1 MGTERVSESTT
12 APNQAPIFNKGETMH
27 TFTLDPMGITVVGEN
42 AIGNLAQH
50 VQAHGSRAFLVSD
63 AGIQAAG
70 ILETVTDVLTTHN
83 IEWAAFTEVE
93 PNPTDKNVEAGVEAL
108 AEFGVEGTVIVLVG
122 GGSVMDCGK
131 YIAMAAP
138 SKINDVSLA
147 FSPEL
152 DDADKIDFSTLAPTS
167 RVTEPCVPTIAV
179 PTTSGTASETN
190 GGGLITRTEDHRKLT
205 FAHPDVQPRAIVL
218 DPILTV
224 GLPPTATAA
233 CGMDVLTHAIEAY
246 TSTSNNPYSDGL
258 ALQAIRITG
267 KWLPTA
273 VNDGSNIEARSA
285 MQVASHL
292 AGRAFSSGPLLGLVH
307 AMGHPVS
314 GTFGIAHGQTLATML
329 PHVMRFNLEVVSERY
344 GDVGLALGVSSQP
357 LEAISAVEALSE
369 KVGTNKTLADLGATK
384 NDIEY
389 LTTDALR
396 DLIILNTPRYP
407 NRDDVRGLYE
417 LAL

>member
-1 MGTERVSESTT
+1 M
-12 APNQAPIFNKGETMH
+12 N
-27 TFTLDPMGITVVGEN
+27 TFTLDPMGITMIGEN

-50 VQAHGSRAFLVSD
+50 VQAHGNRAFLVSD
-63 AGIQAAG
+63 SGIQAAG
-70 ILETVTDVLTTHN
+70 ILETVADVLTTHN
-83 IEWAAFTEVE
+83 IEWAAFTGVE
-93 PNPTDKNVEAGVEAL
+93 PNPTDKNVEDGVEGL
-108 AEFGVEGTVIVLVG
+108 MEFGIEGTVIVLVG

-138 SKINDVSLA
+138 SKINDLSLA

-152 DDADKIDFSTLAPTS
+152 DDADQIDFSTLAPAS
-167 RVTEPCVPTIAV
+167 LVTEPCVPTIAV

-205 FAHPDVQPRAIVL
+205 FTHPDVQPRAIVL
-218 DPILTV
+218 DPLLTV

-233 CGMDVLTHAIEAY
+233 CGMDVLTHSIEAY

-273 VNDGSNIEARSA
+273 VNDGNNIEARAA

-307 AMGHPVS
+307 AMGHPIS

-344 GDVGLALGVSSQP
+344 GDVGLALGVSSEP
-357 LEAISAVEALSE
+357 LDAISAIEALSE
-369 KVGTNKTLADLGATK
+369 KVGTDKSLADLGATK
-384 NDIEY
+384 NDIES
-389 LTTDALR
+389 LTNDALR
-396 DLIILNTPRYP
+396 DIIILSTPRYP

>member
-1 MGTERVSESTT
+1 M
-12 APNQAPIFNKGETMH
+12 N
-27 TFTLDPMGITVVGEN
+27 TFTLDPMGTTAVGEN
-42 AIGNLAQH
+42 SIGNLAQH
-50 VQAHGSRAFLVSD
+50 VQAHGTRAFFISD
-63 AGIQAAG
+63 AGVQGAG
-70 ILETVTDVLTTHN
+70 VLETVTQALTAHDV
-83 IEWAAFTEVE
+83 EWAAFTEVD
-93 PNPTDKNVEAGVEAL
+93 PNPTDANVAAGVAAL
-108 AEFGVEGTVIVLVG
+108 KSFGIEDTVMVLVG

-138 SKINDVSLA
+138 SGINDVSLA
-147 FSPEL
+147 FSPDL
-152 DDADKIDFSTLAPTS
+152 DDADKIDFSTLSPAA
-167 RVTEPCVPTIAV
+167 RATEPCVPTIAV

-205 FAHPDVQPRAIVL
+205 FAHPDVQPRAIIL
-218 DPILTV
+218 DPTLTV
-224 GLPPTATAA
+224 GLPAGATAA

-246 TSTSNNPYSDGL
+246 TSTSANPYSDGL
-258 ALQAIRITG
+258 ALHAIRLTG

-273 VNDGSNIEARSA
+273 VSDGGNIEARAA

-307 AMGHPVS
+307 ATGHPIS

-329 PHVMRFNLEVVSERY
+329 PHVMRFNLDVSNERY
-344 GDVGLALGVSSQP
+344 GDVGLALGVTSNA
-357 LEAISAVEALSE
+357 LDAIEAVESLSAT
-369 KVGTNKTLADLGATK
+369 VGTDRTLTDLGATK
-384 NDIEY
+384 NDIEH

-407 NRDDVRGLYE
+407 NRADVRGLYE

>member
-1 MGTERVSESTT
+1 M
-12 APNQAPIFNKGETMH
+12 N
-27 TFTLDPMGITVVGEN
+27 TFTLDPMGTTAVGEN
-42 AIGNLAQH
+42 SIGNLAQH
-50 VQAHGSRAFLVSD
+50 VQAHGTRAFFISD
-63 AGIQAAG
+63 AGVQGAG
-70 ILETVTDVLTTHN
+70 VLDTVTEALTAHN
-83 IEWAAFTEVE
+83 VEWAAFTDVD
-93 PNPTDKNVEAGVEAL
+93 PNPTDTNVAAGVAAL
-108 AEFGVEGTVIVLVG
+108 KSFGIEDTVMVLVG

-138 SKINDVSLA
+138 SGINDVSLA
-147 FSPEL
+147 FSPDL
-152 DDADKIDFSTLAPTS
+152 DDADKIDFSTLSPAA
-167 RVTEPCVPTIAV
+167 RATEPCVPTIAV

-205 FAHPDVQPRAIVL
+205 FAHPDVQPRAIIL
-218 DPILTV
+218 DPTLTV
-224 GLPPTATAA
+224 GLPAGATAA

-246 TSTSNNPYSDGL
+246 TSTSANPYSDGL
-258 ALQAIRITG
+258 ALHAIRLTG

-273 VNDGSNIEARSA
+273 VSDGGNIEARAA

-307 AMGHPVS
+307 ATGHPIS

-329 PHVMRFNLEVVSERY
+329 PHVMRFNLDVSNERY
-344 GDVGLALGVSSQP
+344 GDVGLALGVTSNA
-357 LEAISAVEALSE
+357 LDAIEAVESLSAT
-369 KVGTNKTLADLGATK
+369 VGTDRTLTDLGATK
-384 NDIEY
+384 NDIEH

-407 NRDDVRGLYE
+407 NRADVRGLYE

>member
-1 MGTERVSESTT
+1 M
-12 APNQAPIFNKGETMH
+12 N
-27 TFTLDPMGITVVGEN
+27 TFTLDPMGTTAVGEN
-42 AIGNLAQH
+42 SIGNLAQH
-50 VQAHGSRAFLVSD
+50 VQAHGTRAFFISD
-63 AGIQAAG
+63 AGVQGAG
-70 ILETVTDVLTTHN
+70 VLDTVTQALTAHDV
-83 IEWAAFTEVE
+83 EWAAFTEVD
-93 PNPTDKNVEAGVEAL
+93 PNPTDANVAAGVAAL
-108 AEFGVEGTVIVLVG
+108 KSFGIEDPVMVLVG

-138 SKINDVSLA
+138 SGINDVSLA
-147 FSPEL
+147 FSPDL
-152 DDADKIDFSTLAPTS
+152 DDADKIDFSTLSPAA
-167 RVTEPCVPTIAV
+167 RATEPCVPTIAV

-205 FAHPDVQPRAIVL
+205 FAHPDVQPRAIIL
-218 DPILTV
+218 DPTLTV
-224 GLPPTATAA
+224 GLPAGATAA

-246 TSTSNNPYSDGL
+246 TSTSANPYSDGL
-258 ALQAIRITG
+258 ALHAIRLTG

-273 VNDGSNIEARSA
+273 VSDGGNIEARAA

-307 AMGHPVS
+307 ATGHPIS

-329 PHVMRFNLEVVSERY
+329 PHVMRFNLDVSNERY
-344 GDVGLALGVSSQP
+344 GDVGLALGVTSNA
-357 LEAISAVEALSE
+357 LDAIEAVESLSAT
-369 KVGTNKTLADLGATK
+369 VGTDRTLTDLGATK
-384 NDIEY
+384 NDIEH

-407 NRDDVRGLYE
+407 NRADVRGLYE

>member
-1 MGTERVSESTT
+1 M
-12 APNQAPIFNKGETMH
+12 N
-27 TFTLDPMGITVVGEN
+27 TFTLDPMGTTAVGEN
-42 AIGNLAQH
+42 SIGNLAQH
-50 VQAHGSRAFLVSD
+50 VQAHGTRAFFISD
-63 AGIQAAG
+63 AGVQGAG
-70 ILETVTDVLTTHN
+70 VLDTVTQALTAHDV
-83 IEWAAFTEVE
+83 EWAAFTEVD
-93 PNPTDKNVEAGVEAL
+93 PNPTDANVAAGVAAL
-108 AEFGVEGTVIVLVG
+108 KSFGIEDTVMVLVG

-138 SKINDVSLA
+138 SGINDVSLA
-147 FSPEL
+147 FSPDL
-152 DDADKIDFSTLAPTS
+152 DDADKIDFSTLSPAA
-167 RVTEPCVPTIAV
+167 RATEPCVPTIAV

-205 FAHPDVQPRAIVL
+205 FAHPDVQPRSIIL
-218 DPILTV
+218 DPTLTV
-224 GLPPTATAA
+224 GLPPGATAA

-246 TSTSNNPYSDGL
+246 TSTSANPYSDGL
-258 ALQAIRITG
+258 ALHAIRLTG

-273 VNDGSNIEARSA
+273 VSDGGNIEARAA

-307 AMGHPVS
+307 ATGHPIS

-329 PHVMRFNLEVVSERY
+329 PHVMRFNLDVSNERY
-344 GDVGLALGVSSQP
+344 GDVGLALGVTSNA
-357 LEAISAVEALSE
+357 LDAIEAVESLSAT
-369 KVGTNKTLADLGATK
+369 VGTDRTLTDLGATK
-384 NDIEY
+384 NDIEH

-407 NRDDVRGLYE
+407 NRADVRGLYE